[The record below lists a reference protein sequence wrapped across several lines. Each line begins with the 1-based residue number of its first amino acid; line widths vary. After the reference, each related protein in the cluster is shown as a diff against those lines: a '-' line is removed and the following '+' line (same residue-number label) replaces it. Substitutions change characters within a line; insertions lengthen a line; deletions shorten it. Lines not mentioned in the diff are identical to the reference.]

1 MDNSDLCVDCGIETN
16 IFCEVCR
23 RPVCKSCV
31 ENNHNKN
38 NFENSEPNKI
48 ICEYC
53 SDVYWIG
60 Y

>member
-1 MDNSDLCVDCGIETN
+1 MDKDMLCVDCGNNANEL
-16 IFCEVCR
+16 CEVCK

-31 ENNHNKN
+31 KDNHNKN
-38 NFENSEPNKI
+38 NFENSEPDKI